1 MKALIMIR
9 VSTETQQLEDQH
21 REMEVFCKGE
31 GYDDLVF
38 VEDKGASAIKLNDSY
53 RLMIDQVKEE
63 IEKDPGIR
71 CFAVWELSRAF
82 RNELVFQEVKQF
94 LVDRG
99 VQFLVKNPYLKLLNP
114 DGTVNNGM
122 EVAVTLMATLAKQ
135 EMQIKKERFHRAKKA
150 MWSQGR
156 YIGGNMIK
164 YGYKVGKDGY
174 FEIDEEKAPVVRLI
188 FELYSTG
195 KWSVRT
201 LWMEL
206 KERGYD
212 ISYHMVN
219 KIVANSGYCYGP
231 YPQMVST
238 DLYEKCKNVR
248 EKNYLNIPKGR
259 KYNFG
264 SGIFKCSVCGR
275 NMTPEGD
282 QYRCWHHN
290 KYSAPPHCD
299 NDLTIRVDNMDGL
312 LWFVASKEEV
322 KYRMKAYRDRKG
334 EYESQLK
341 VLREKVSAAEKRLSS
356 LEEKKKRINELFID
370 GLITK
375 EELKN
380 RQNKTLSEAKTY
392 NDTILSY
399 NEQIGGILQLLE
411 GNPEETITEEK
422 LSCLFYGVVKEKD
435 LKMMQEIVK
444 RHIRKVTTT
453 PEWFGKDRDLR
464 AVRQNAQLITIEL
477 TTGKVQKY
485 IYVARKYKGHRFW
498 YYDGGKS
505 ETPVLTVQKIQ
516 REKGVGDPRAFKKV
530 REW

>member
-31 GYDDLVF
+31 GYDELVF

-53 RLMIDQVKEE
+53 RLMIDQVKGE

-156 YIGGNMIK
+156 FIGGKFIK

-174 FEIDEEKAPVVRLI
+174 FEIDEETAPVVRLI

-201 LWMEL
+201 LNREL
-206 KERGYD
+206 NERGYNLD
-212 ISYHMVN
+212 RSKVN
-219 KIVANSGYCYGP
+219 NVVADRAYVDSV
-231 YPQMVST
+231 YPQLISK
-238 DLYEKCKNVR
+238 DLWEKCEKVRKKNV
-248 EKNYLNIPKGR
+248 LSMPKGKR
-259 KYNFG
+259 YCFG
-264 SGIFKCSVCGR
+264 SGIFKCGVCGR
-275 NMTPEGD
+275 NMFPDCE
-282 QYRCWHHN
+282 QYKCRHH
-290 KYSAPPHCD
+290 KYGECT
-299 NDLTIRVDNMDGL
+299 NNLTIRVDNMDGL

-392 NDTILSY
+392 NDTLLVY

-411 GNPEETITEEK
+411 GNPEETITEKK
-422 LSCLFYGVVKEKD
+422 LSCLFYGVFKEKD

-464 AVRQNAQLITIEL
+464 AVRQNAQLITLEL

-516 REKGVGDPRAFKKV
+516 REKGVADPRAFKKV